1 MNMNSYYGKAGILHS
16 PKAED
21 GARKLFTKLENDA
34 IKMDILP
41 NQYSRFTGDLEEA
54 DYISYGRFLKSVNGQ
69 KVLKML
75 EEQNARNV
83 VEL

>member
-1 MNMNSYYGKAGILHS
+1 MNSFYGKTGVLHS
-16 PKAED
+16 SKAEE
-21 GARKLFTKLENDA
+21 GASRLFKKIEDDV

-41 NQYSRFTGDLEEA
+41 NQYSRFTGDLEEN
-54 DYISYGRFLKSVNGQ
+54 DYITYSRFLKSVNGQ

-75 EEQNARNV
+75 EEQNARNF

>member
-1 MNMNSYYGKAGILHS
+1 MNMNSYYGKAGVLHS
-16 PKAED
+16 SKAEE
-21 GARKLFTKLENDA
+21 GARQLFTKIENDVL
-34 IKMDILP
+34 KMDILP

-69 KVLKML
+69 KILKML
-75 EEQNARNV
+75 EEENARNF